1 MALQDL
7 LVLNQKRQKIGL
19 SEERI
24 TAIKPIVRD
33 YIAYWRE
40 YPDMFVDFMVRG
52 TREEERDGEFKFYF
66 YQRVFLRSVM
76 RHQYVYAVFP
86 RAYSKSFLSVMVLMV
101 RCILYPRCNLFVT
114 SGGKEQAAGI
124 LKDKVQEICTLIP
137 AFKREIDWR
146 RGKTLEGKD
155 YCKYVFKSG
164 STLDNVAARESSRGK
179 RKHGGLV
186 EECVGVDGQILQEVI
201 IPTMAISRRCMD
213 GTTQPDETLNKSQ
226 VYVTTAGYKGT
237 FPQIKI
243 LQSQGLPMVTL
254 VEKLREPRLLGCG
267 IQKNTANSEAML
279 VTLCQAA

>member
-1 MALQDL
+1 M
-7 LVLNQKRQKIGL
+7 I
-19 SEERI
+19 
-24 TAIKPIVRD
+24 
-33 YIAYWRE
+33 
-40 YPDMFVDFMVRG
+40 
-52 TREEERDGEFKFYF
+52 
-66 YQRVFLRSVM
+66 
-76 RHQYVYAVFP
+76 
-86 RAYSKSFLSVMVLMV
+86 

-114 SGGKEQAAGI
+114 SGGKEQAASI
-124 LKDKVQEICTLIP
+124 LKDKINEICVLIP
-137 AFKREIDWR
+137 SLKNEIDWR

-164 STLDNVAARESSRGK
+164 STLDNIAARESSRGR

-213 GTTQPDETLNKSQ
+213 GTTQADETLNKSQ

-267 IQKNTANSEAML
+267 IQKNTANSEAIP